1 MKILRTKTTWN
12 EFPLKYLKVLNGTLK
27 LTDKES
33 ELTAEII
40 KEYLKY
46 GSQGLQEPFL
56 SKFVFSTEGR
66 KSICDNL
73 NGLSTQ
79 NLGNKL
85 QQLLDKGVLVKD
97 EAGFSLSNR
106 LLPELEITFKFEI
119 VDDATGEVLREDSE
133 ETQSE

>member
-27 LTDKES
+27 LTDKEL

-85 QQLLDKGVLVKD
+85 KQLVDKRVLQVINGNYIINHKC
-97 EAGFSLSNR
+97 
-106 LLPELEITFKFEI
+106 LPQPEITFRFY
-119 VDDATGEVLREDSE
+119 V
-133 ETQSE
+133 Q

>member
-1 MKILRTKTTWN
+1 MKILRTKTTWD
-12 EFPLKYLKVLNGTLK
+12 EFPIKYLKVLNGTLK
-27 LTDKES
+27 LTDKEL

-40 KEYLKY
+40 KEYIKY

-66 KSICDNL
+66 KNICDNL

-85 QQLLDKGVLVKD
+85 QQLLDKGVLIKD
-97 EAGFSLSNR
+97 EAGFSLSSR
-106 LLPELEITFKFEI
+106 LLPDTEITFKFDI
-119 VDDATGEVLREDSE
+119 VDDTTGEVLREDSQ
-133 ETQSE
+133 ETQSN